1 MATRKKTDEFGNETV
16 EVDEIVTEATE
27 EQAVEP
33 VQEETVVEPE
43 PIIEPAPVEPEPIIE
58 PAPVEPEPVVEA
70 IVEPVVETAPVI
82 EEKAKKSTPVSS
94 AVKLAGDIVKAHR
107 PTRIG
112 RTRCC

>member
-1 MATRKKTDEFGNETV
+1 VQVAIIYNVRMATRKKTDEFGNETV

-27 EQAVEP
+27 EQVVEP
-33 VQEETVVEPE
+33 VQEETV
-43 PIIEPAPVEPEPIIE
+43 VEPEPIIE

-70 IVEPVVETAPVI
+70 IVEPVVETAPVV
-82 EEKAKKSTPVSS
+82 EEIAKKSTPVSS

-107 PTRIG
+107 PSRLG

>member
-1 MATRKKTDEFGNETV
+1 MQVTIIYNVRMATRKKTDEFGNETV

-27 EQAVEP
+27 EQVVEP
-33 VQEETVVEPE
+33 VQEETV
-43 PIIEPAPVEPEPIIE
+43 VEPEPIIE

-70 IVEPVVETAPVI
+70 IVEPVVETAPVV
-82 EEKAKKSTPVSS
+82 EEPAKSNPVSS